1 MRRSLSHRTSSVLTA
16 IILLVTEAFRS
27 SPLPRI
33 SSRGGAGQSRCM
45 IGGSR
50 VGSPP
55 DLERDIVSLG
65 KSGHTDEALDMYFSV
80 SKPSIRL
87 LNGAIDACSRARPP
101 RLEQAFDLL
110 ADGLEKKNLKPNVF
124 TFGALVSACS
134 RARKADLAID
144 VLRSMEVSSWH
155 LHNAIVRSKVAH

>member
-1 MRRSLSHRTSSVLTA
+1 MKRSILHRASAVLTA
-16 IILLVTEAFRS
+16 VLLLVTDAFYI

-33 SSRGGAGQSRCM
+33 SSYGCVDRSLCM
-45 IGGSR
+45 ISGSR

-65 KSGHTDEALDMYFSV
+65 KSGHTDDALGIYFSV
-80 SKPSIRL
+80 SKPSIRM

-110 ADGLEKKNLKPNVF
+110 ADGLRKKNLKPNVF

-144 VLRSMEVSSWH
+144 VLRSMEVSP
-155 LHNAIVRSKVAH
+155 